1 MKYIITE
8 NQTKFIRRYEQIKE
22 KVSDFLMRYNIPA
35 YYTFDDF
42 LVELTWDVSRDI
54 ASEMNIPQDDY
65 PMVRNQMIRF
75 IKNNFYEELKEYW
88 EKRKK

>member
-22 KVSDFLMRYNIPA
+22 KVSDFLMGHNIPA

-65 PMVRNQMIRF
+65 TMVRNQMIRF
-75 IKNNFYEELKEYW
+75 IKNNFYEEVKEYW